1 MSKKREPLKVIIRN
15 ADGSICEDI
24 SKKEWSP
31 ERRKMIAEA
40 MGEAILKQQGLL
52 ENFKE

>member
-1 MSKKREPLKVIIRN
+1 MPKKQEPLKVIIRN
-15 ADGSICEDI
+15 ADGTICEDI

-40 MGEAILKQQGLL
+40 LGDGILKQQGLL
-52 ENFKE
+52 EKP